1 MRRRDFIT
9 LIASTATIW
18 PFVAH
23 AQQPAMPVIG
33 FVTSGAANSN
43 AHLIAAFRQGLSETG
58 YVEQRNVAVEYLWA
72 ENRYERLPALVAD
85 LVRRKVSVIVAVGA
99 LSVAL
104 AAKQATATIP
114 IVFGIGGDPVQLGF
128 VANLNRPGGNLT
140 GVTNLNTEV
149 LPKRLELLREILPG
163 TTAFAGLVNPNN
175 PAAESQTRDLQA
187 AARVLGLQLHV
198 VHASTERDFDGAFA
212 TLVNLRASGLVIAGD
227 GVFVNG
233 STRLA
238 ALALRHEMPAIFQFR
253 EFAAAG
259 GLMSYGSGSGDQTR
273 LAGVYSG
280 RILKGEKPGDLPVQ
294 RSTKVE
300 LVINFRTAKMLGLT
314 VPLTLRGRAD
324 EVIE

>member
-1 MRRRDFIT
+1 MRRRDFVT
-9 LIASTATIW
+9 LLGSAAAIW
-18 PFVAH
+18 PLVAR

-33 FVTSGAANSN
+33 FVTSGAASSN

-72 ENRYERLPALVAD
+72 ENQYERLPALVAD

-233 STRLA
+233 STKLA